1 MAGVEDMTCE
11 EAAPAPEFDDQ
22 TVAFA
27 HRLED
32 RRPTWHDGPMRKTR
46 AATGSIV
53 FFLLAPGVVAGVI
66 PWWLTDREVRDAL
79 PVALRVL
86 GAALVAAGA
95 VVLVQTFARFV
106 REGLGTPAPV
116 APTETLVVGGLYR
129 HVRNPMYLAVLATI
143 VGQALW
149 FGQPILLGYAALVWV
164 VVASFVRFYEE
175 PHLTG
180 RFGADYSAY
189 RAAVPAWIPLLRPW
203 NAGEDTVR

>member
-1 MAGVEDMTCE
+1 
-11 EAAPAPEFDDQ
+11 
-22 TVAFA
+22 
-27 HRLED
+27 
-32 RRPTWHDGPMRKTR
+32 
-46 AATGSIV
+46 
-53 FFLLAPGVVAGVI
+53 
-66 PWWLTDREVRDAL
+66 
-79 PVALRVL
+79 
-86 GAALVAAGA
+86 
-95 VVLVQTFARFV
+95 VLVQTFARFV

-116 APTETLVVGGLYR
+116 APTGTLVVGGLYR

-180 RFGADYSAY
+180 RFGADYRAY